1 MKLKLRQRSKV
12 GAIFVL
18 DVAVA
23 IIILN
28 AIAAFFYGAII
39 MSSKST
45 IKATLDFHQE
55 HLLSECAE
63 VVQSFRYW
71 EWDRT
76 LWETGWTNYQS
87 KYPTGMYSLEYHEPT
102 RSWKA
107 NPIVDTHWVIVQN
120 PEAAEQL
127 GLFWQFE
134 KIMTK
139 TQTDDWN
146 LSDIWPDDYSLR
158 AVYIDNSLLS
168 QSMVSCYVK
177 VNKLQEWEDTFKNF
191 GKMNFVMMNYL

>member
-12 GAIFVL
+12 GALFVL

-23 IIILN
+23 IILLN
-28 AIAAFFYGAII
+28 VIAAFFYGAVI

-45 IKATLDFHQE
+45 TKATLDFQQE

-71 EWDRT
+71 EWDRSMG
-76 LWETGWTNYQS
+76 ETWWSNYQV
-87 KYPTGMYSLEYHEPT
+87 KYPTGMYTLKYHEGT
-102 RSWKA
+102 RSWLA
-107 NPIVDTHWVIVQN
+107 NPIVDSNGVIVQN
-120 PEAAEQL
+120 PEAVEQL

-139 TQTDDWN
+139 TQSEDGS
-146 LSDIWPDDYSLR
+146 LVDIGEDDYSLR
-158 AVYIDNSLLS
+158 AVYIDNSS
-168 QSMVSCYVK
+168 PNQSVVSCYVK
-177 VNKLQEWEDTFKNF
+177 VNKLQSWENSFKNF
-191 GKMNFVMMNYL
+191 WKMNFIMMNYL